1 MKKSVTIL
9 FFLSLAIRT
18 FAVPADPALLQ
29 LLLESGDTI
38 RYEQMLHHRDH
49 AITQGRKSNLC
60 NYSNVPGPACAPSL
74 VQGNINM
81 APRGLVILANFSDVH
96 FRVSNSRA
104 EMDSMLNAEH
114 YTFGNAYGSARQYFY
129 DQSNGLYN
137 PHFDVVGPIDLPRPM
152 AYYGKNR
159 TSDNYDAKAADMVVQ
174 ACSLACQLPGVDFS
188 RYDNDGD
195 GFLDFVYIIYAGY
208 GEADSGE
215 TNAVW
220 PASWDIQSAIEDGSC
235 SITDVNQ
242 TAEYTFGGKILN
254 TYAYSGELRYHDLA
268 RCGIGT
274 FCHEFSH
281 VIGLPDYY
289 DTFYGVNYRQKKTP
303 GTWSL
308 MDAGSYNCDGEVPP
322 SYSAYDK
329 YFMGWSSPELLA
341 TAEAVTLQSDGSGRY
356 ITMDNRPAFPTSPT
370 IVYYLENRQNTGWD
384 RGLPGHGL
392 LIWKVKYNAN
402 FWLYNEPNSSY
413 DTEFSQANKRNI
425 ISYSL
430 YSATGYNDG
439 IGTSSDSYPGSLHVN
454 TTTINNRPLS
464 NITEVDG
471 IITFDYMGGRATG
484 EEDVSAQEP
493 LNISAKVYK
502 DGHLYIQHNNH
513 IYTLTGELIQ

>member
-9 FFLSLAIRT
+9 FLVSLAIGM
-18 FAVPADPALLQ
+18 FAVPADPILLQ
-29 LLLESGDTI
+29 HLLEIGDTA
-38 RYEQMLHHRDH
+38 RYEEMLLHRDF
-49 AITQGRKSNLC
+49 AIARRNQSLLGGCSNIP
-60 NYSNVPGPACAPSL
+60 NSSCAPART
-74 VQGNINM
+74 VGNINL
-81 APRGLVILANFSDVH
+81 APRGLVILANFADVR
-96 FRVSNSRA
+96 FQASNSRA
-104 EMDSMLNAEH
+104 EMDSMLNAMH
-114 YTFGNAYGSARQYFY
+114 YTFGNAYGSARQYFF
-129 DQSNGLYN
+129 DQSNGAYN
-137 PHFDVVGPIDLPRPM
+137 PHFDVVGPVDLPRTM

-159 TSDNYDAKAADMVVQ
+159 PADDYDIKAADMVLH
-174 ACSLACQLPGVDFS
+174 ACSLACQLPDVDFS

-195 GFLDFVYIIYAGY
+195 GYLDFVYIIYAGY
-208 GEADSGE
+208 GEADSGVE
-215 TNAVW
+215 NTVW
-220 PASWDIQSAIEDGSC
+220 PASWDIRGAIEDGSC
-235 SITDVNQ
+235 SITDINR
-242 TAEYTFGGKILN
+242 TADYTFGGKVLDI
-254 TYAYSGELRYHDLA
+254 YAYSGELRYHDLA

-303 GTWSL
+303 GAWSL
-308 MDAGSYNCDGEVPP
+308 MDTGSYNCDGEVPP

-329 YFMGWSSPELLA
+329 YFVGWGSPVQLA
-341 TAEAVTLQSDGSGRY
+341 AAETVTLQSDELSRY
-356 ITMDNRPAFPTSPT
+356 ITMDNRPAYPTSPT

-402 FWLYNEPNSSY
+402 FWLNNEPNSSY
-413 DTEFSQANKRNI
+413 DVDYSLANKRNI

-471 IITFDYMGGRATG
+471 IITFDYMGGTATG
-484 EEDVSAQEP
+484 EENVSASES
-493 LNISAKVYK
+493 LNSTAKVYK